1 MIELTGGHTPAMKG
15 NNHAGRFG
23 CVVVG
28 SNYGSYSG
36 WFREIIYRDF

>member
-1 MIELTGGHTPAMKG
+1 MIELAGGHPPAMKG

-28 SNYGSYSG
+28 SNYGRLSQPVSA
-36 WFREIIYRDF
+36 DKLS